1 MFTPNATVM
10 KKILLLIVMLVF
22 TSANVFANEDM
33 ESFNLAVKLKK
44 EANYQEAVKLFI
56 KTLKTQEDNPEVAR
70 KICFEI
76 ADCFAKEGNEKS
88 AVKFLKVAIRN
99 YGATQE
105 DVQNNEILRKDFI
118 EAAWSTIEMDY
129 ANLRRI
135 YTLKIGNVER
145 KEYAALAR

>member
-10 KKILLLIVMLVF
+10 KKILLLIVLFVF
-22 TSANVFANEDM
+22 TSANVFANEDI
-33 ESFNLAVKLKK
+33 ETFNLAVKLKK

-56 KTLKTQEDNPEVAR
+56 KTLKVQEDDVEVAR

-76 ADCFAKEGNEKS
+76 ADCFAKDGNEKS

-105 DVQNNEILRKDFI
+105 DVQNNQILNKGFI
-118 EAAWSTIEMDY
+118 ATAWNSIEMDY
-129 ANLRRI
+129 DNLRRV
-135 YTLKIGNVER
+135 YTLKIGNEVR
-145 KEYAALAR
+145 KEYAALSR